1 MLEQATKPRRWLQ
14 FRMRTLLVITALC
27 AVVCWALF
35 DGFARLEDYFTQSKF
50 EGFARQLKAGR
61 TNYDDWRKTDFHTI
75 DHAFSG
81 LGFTDPQG
89 HGINLTRFNFRSA
102 IYF

>member
-14 FRMRTLLVITALC
+14 FRIRTLLALTALC

-35 DGFARLEDYFTQSKF
+35 DGFARLEDHFTQSNF
-50 EGFARQLKAGR
+50 ERFAGHLKAGR
-61 TNYDDWRKTDFHTI
+61 TNYDDWRKTDFHAI
-75 DHAFSG
+75 DHAFSR

-89 HGINLTRFNFRSA
+89 HWIN
-102 IYF
+102 